1 MRNLLLLLTLTFSAS
16 IFAQLN
22 ATLRGTLDY
31 TDGVNDIW
39 GYAAPDGTEYAIVG
53 LVTGVSFV
61 SLADPDN
68 PVEVARIDGDQ
79 SAWRDMKTYGE
90 YAYSVADQ
98 GSEGITAFDLRNL
111 PDTVT
116 FNRTTYEVPGFTR
129 TFSRAHNIYI
139 DQEKG
144 IAYTA
149 GGSRAIIDGGILMF
163 DLKQDPM
170 SPPLVGVG
178 PSVYS
183 HDVFTKGDTMYCSQI
198 YRGDLAIYDIS
209 DYDNIVELGSTLTPS
224 TFTHNAWTTEDA
236 QTVFTTDERA
246 DAPVAAYDISDKGDI
261 QLLDEFRP
269 LGSINRGVIPHNV
282 HVIDDYLSISYYT
295 DGLVVADASK
305 PDNIIEVANWDT
317 WPGADG
323 DFNGAWGATPFLPSG
338 LTLVS
343 DRSTGLY
350 IIDVNYVRAAR
361 LAGVITDALTGAPV
375 NDVQVSIAA
384 SQPNSDNTDALGR
397 YATGLAAGGTYDV
410 TFSAENYTPLTV
422 EVDLANDVCVRLDT
436 SLNSTTPR
444 FNVGLTV
451 IDDETEEVIP
461 DATFVLLD
469 DDGGMITRQTDS
481 EGRVSLLGVFEGTY
495 DLYITEWGYLTEAR
509 FTVNNASLEDITIRL
524 PRGYMDD
531 FVTDENWTLFQE
543 AARGNWERGFPI
555 GTQNGSEPFAPGFDA
570 PGDIGR
576 QSYFTGNDPTGGGAG
591 TNDVDNG
598 TTSLISPVF
607 RALRGQDSLVV
618 NYQYWFA
625 NASGEG
631 PLDDTMTISI
641 TNGIDTVVVR
651 KYADDEVREW
661 REDSFLVP
669 AFIQETATLQ
679 LIVEAG
685 DEGGG
690 HLVEAAF
697 DNFFVTGRE
706 IPVSTENVLVDD
718 ISVEVFPN
726 PSSDVFTLRFELGS
740 LTNPRL
746 RITDAAGRVVA
757 TQPISASSGNIRF
770 GEQLAKGFYFVEV
783 LAGGQRAY
791 VTKVVKQ

>member
-1 MRNLLLLLTLTFSAS
+1 MRNLLLLLTLAFSGTL
-16 IFAQLN
+16 FAQLN

-31 TDGVNDIW
+31 NDGVNDIW

-53 LVTGVSFV
+53 LETGVSFV

-68 PVEVARIDGDQ
+68 PVEVARVNGDQ
-79 SAWRDMKTYGE
+79 SIWRDMKTYGE

-98 GSEGITAFDLRNL
+98 GVEGITAFDLRNL
-111 PDTVT
+111 PDTVI
-116 FNRTTYEVPGFTR
+116 FNRTTYQVPGFTR

-139 DQEKG
+139 DTEKG
-144 IAYTA
+144 VAYTA
-149 GGSRAIIDGGILMF
+149 GGTRTIIDGGILMF

-170 SPPLVGVG
+170 SPTLIGVG

-198 YRGDLAIYDIS
+198 FRGDLAIYDIS
-209 DYDNIVELGSTLTPS
+209 DYDNIVELGSTFTPS

-236 QTVFTTDERA
+236 QTIFTTDERA
-246 DAPVAAYDISDKGDI
+246 NAPVAAYDISDKGDI

-269 LGSINRGVIPHNV
+269 LASLNSGVIPHNV

-350 IIDVNYVRAAR
+350 VVDINYVRAAR
-361 LAGVITDALTGAPV
+361 LEGLITDALTGAPLNNV
-375 NDVQVSIAA
+375 EVTIDAGQANFDQS
-384 SQPNSDNTDALGR
+384 DALGR
-397 YATGLAAGGTYDV
+397 YATGLAAGGTYNV
-410 TFSAENYTPLTV
+410 TFTAENYAPLTV
-422 EVDLANDVCVRLDT
+422 SVDLTNDVCVRLDT
-436 SLNSTTPR
+436 SLTSTAPR
-444 FNVGLTV
+444 FNVGLTI
-451 IDDETEEVIP
+451 IDDDTEEIIS

-469 DDGGMITRQTDS
+469 DNGDFISSQSDN
-481 EGRVSLLGVFEGTY
+481 EGKVSLLGIFEDTY
-495 DLYITEWGYLTEAR
+495 DMYITEWGYQTEAR
-509 FTVNNASLEDITIRL
+509 FTVNTSTLADDVIRL
-524 PRGYMDD
+524 KRGYMDD
-531 FVTDENWTLFQE
+531 FVTDENWVLFRE

-555 GTQNGSEPFAPGFDA
+555 GTQNGPEPFAPGTDA
-570 PGDIGR
+570 PGDIGS
-576 QSYFTGNDPTGGGAG
+576 QSYFTGNDLTGGGAG
-591 TNDVDNG
+591 TNDIDNG
-598 TTSLISPVF
+598 TTSLVSPIF
-607 RALRGQDSLVV
+607 RALPGQDSLVV

-625 NASGEG
+625 NGSGNI
-631 PLDDTMTISI
+631 PLDDTMTIRI
-641 TNGIDTVVVR
+641 TNGMDTVVVR
-651 KYADDEVREW
+651 QYADDGVREW
-661 REDSFLVP
+661 RKDSFLIP
-669 AFIQETATLQ
+669 EFIQETATLQ

-706 IPVSTENVLVDD
+706 IPVSAENVLVDN
-718 ISVEVFPN
+718 ISVDVFPN
-726 PSSDVFTLRFELGS
+726 PSSDVFTMQFELGN
-740 LTNPRL
+740 LTGLSL
-746 RITDAAGRVVA
+746 RITDASGRQV
-757 TQPISASSGNIRF
+757 QHQRLGASSGTIRF
-770 GEQLAKGFYFVEV
+770 GERLAKGFYFVEV

-791 VTKVVKQ
+791 VTKVIKH